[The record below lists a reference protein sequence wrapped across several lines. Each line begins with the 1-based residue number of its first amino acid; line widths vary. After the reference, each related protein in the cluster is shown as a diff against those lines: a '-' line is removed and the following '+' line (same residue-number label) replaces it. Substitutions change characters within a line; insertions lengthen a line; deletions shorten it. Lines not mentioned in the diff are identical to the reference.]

1 MTDPVQLRRML
12 ADVRS
17 NGFSVSDRQVTMDT
31 LSVGAPIHDRHGQ
44 VVAAVSLVVRYG
56 STTPHT
62 LARLVRTSARAISR
76 ALSAPA

>member
-1 MTDPVQLRRML
+1 
-12 ADVRS
+12 
-17 NGFSVSDRQVTMDT
+17 MDT

-56 STTPHT
+56 STIPNTPNIPNTPHA